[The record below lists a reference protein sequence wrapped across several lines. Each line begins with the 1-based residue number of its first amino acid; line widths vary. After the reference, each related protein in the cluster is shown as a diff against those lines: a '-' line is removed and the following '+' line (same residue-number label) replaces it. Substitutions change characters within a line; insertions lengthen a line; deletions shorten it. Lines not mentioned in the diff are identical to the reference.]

1 MNLHQ
6 RRKIMRR
13 WKISKFATSFM
24 GLRSEISSNDKLESR
39 IEEVRSAML
48 DALFDALES
57 DAQRSLLL
65 IKLRGATEIQTLWYL
80 RSDLVATISEYI
92 GESEA
97 MARVGILT
105 DLFRGMVPAQQLLSA
120 RRRR

>member
-1 MNLHQ
+1 
-6 RRKIMRR
+6 MRR